1 MSSFY
6 VGRDLGE
13 RYNTKG
19 TESNVQLCC
28 GFRQRLGK
36 LLSVLRA
43 MYISAVTSVRETG
56 KLLSVLGAMYSSAVA
71 SVRKDAGCT
80 TGDSYC
86 PVGLKLEWCSCSPL
100 LFLFSVVCAQNE
112 SQQRRHGQ
120 RVQSHGPFH
129 HGWGHRAQDSAKPPQ
144 PLVLLVL
151 FGQRDRSLCHQT
163 AQRRVGSSSEIDR

>member
-1 MSSFY
+1 M
-6 VGRDLGE
+6 
-13 RYNTKG
+13 
-19 TESNVQLCC
+19 
-28 GFRQRLGK
+28 GK

-120 RVQSHGPFH
+120 RVYGQLLHPGA
-129 HGWGHRAQDSAKPPQ
+129 RLRRPPAFLTTQ
-144 PLVLLVL
+144 PLDLLSLLRSGDPVPFVSCVFYARVEEIGPRVLCAV
-151 FGQRDRSLCHQT
+151 
-163 AQRRVGSSSEIDR
+163 V